1 MPLAKLQVFAKS
13 LTGET
18 IAMPDIDGSFFVA
31 MFTKLVEEN
40 DGLPADRQRLIYTG
54 RQLEDNDRL
63 VAYSIHQELTI
74 HIVGRLRGGDDKQSL
89 W

>member
-40 DGLPADRQRLIYTG
+40 DGLPADRQRLIY
-54 RQLEDNDRL
+54 D
-63 VAYSIHQELTI
+63 
-74 HIVGRLRGGDDKQSL
+74 QS